1 MQFLY
6 PKGIELQP
14 DGEEEEDT
22 FSGADDGK
30 RKPTRVAKF
39 TKYFKKNSENGATVL
54 REECRVRR
62 FFCVCVC
69 VFHCMIEQL
78 WIFLDF
84 VCVLFLFILY
94 TYRLFATSQ
103 N

>member
-62 FFCVCVC
+62 FFVCVCVC

-78 WIFLDF
+78 
-84 VCVLFLFILY
+84 
-94 TYRLFATSQ
+94 
-103 N
+103 